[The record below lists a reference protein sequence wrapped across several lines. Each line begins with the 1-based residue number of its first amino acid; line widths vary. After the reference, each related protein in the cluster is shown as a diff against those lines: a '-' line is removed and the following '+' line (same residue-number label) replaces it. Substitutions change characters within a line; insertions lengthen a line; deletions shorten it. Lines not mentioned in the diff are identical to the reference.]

1 MISIS
6 VAWVLVT
13 IVKQKDINSFEFNP
27 AIFLFTGVLDV
38 IMAVA
43 IAYVFSGNK

>member
-1 MISIS
+1 MISFS

-13 IVKQKDINSFEFNP
+13 IIKQKDINSFEFNP
-27 AIFLFTGVLDV
+27 AIFLFTGVFDV

-43 IAYVFSGNK
+43 IASVFAGVK